1 MAQKSKVR
9 RRFGPGVPEENKMA
23 DVVGMARDVTESAG
37 GGRAR

>member
-23 DVVGMARDVTESAG
+23 DVEVMARDVTESAC
-37 GGRAR
+37 GGRVR